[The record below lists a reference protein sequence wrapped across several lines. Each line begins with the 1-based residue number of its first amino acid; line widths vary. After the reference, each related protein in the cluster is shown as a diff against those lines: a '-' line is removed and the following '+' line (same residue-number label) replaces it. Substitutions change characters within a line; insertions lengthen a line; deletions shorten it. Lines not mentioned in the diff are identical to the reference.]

1 LICNT
6 IEMKAVFIIATAA
19 FFFCYEIQ
27 GKLQKV
33 MEPLPCEDRGG
44 DVTCKKLQK
53 SLTFLDECLS
63 NRRTGRYLCCR
74 TCAKG
79 LGVEITEEGKFK
91 DKGNF
96 TFYEPECP
104 ILRDRESEKFC
115 EKYQN
120 RSLTYNCHQS
130 EAQAACPKT
139 CNLRCGRS
147 DLV

>member
-1 LICNT
+1 
-6 IEMKAVFIIATAA
+6 MKTVFIIATAA

-27 GKLQKV
+27 GKLQKII
-33 MEPLPCEDRGG
+33 EPLPCEDRGG

-91 DKGNF
+91 GATKEILPFTSLNVQYCEIVRAKNF
-96 TFYEPECP
+96 VRSTKT
-104 ILRDRESEKFC
+104 DRLHITVINQKL
-115 EKYQN
+115 KQ
-120 RSLTYNCHQS
+120 L
-130 EAQAACPKT
+130 APKHAIF
-139 CNLRCGRS
+139 
-147 DLV
+147 VVEEVI